1 LKAASWILTGLFALT
16 LVWSLSQMPSP
27 GDPTAPLSVHISS
40 RYASQSVM
48 ETGFTHPLPAVLGDY
63 RSFDMI
69 LLSLLS
75 LGACLV
81 RWGSAREQES
91 KLPPLRRL
99 FFVLSVLGSMIL
111 MGLGFY
117 TLFKGCRFLDYECW
131 VRFAPPSMARVLGAE
146 WSLGLTAFVFLLSFF
161 VRSKGKS

>member
-1 LKAASWILTGLFALT
+1 MKAASWILTGLFALL

-40 RYASQSVM
+40 RYASQSAS
-48 ETGFTHPLPAVLGDY
+48 ETGFNNPLSAVLGDY
-63 RSFDMI
+63 RSFDLV

-81 RWGSAREQES
+81 GWGSAREQES
-91 KLPPLRRL
+91 QLPPLRRL
-99 FFVLSVLGSMIL
+99 FFVLCVLGSLALI
-111 MGLGFY
+111 GLGFY

-131 VRFAPPSMARVLGAE
+131 VQFAPPAAARVLGAE
-146 WSLGLTAFVFLLSFF
+146 WSLGLALLVFFLSFF
-161 VRSKGKS
+161 VRSKGKP